1 MKKLLPLF
9 LVLFATFS
17 GCAKKNNEEGE
28 SEKIY
33 EEPHYNEVEDLHIHW
48 DSLFNQLDDKYYAYV
63 YSVTCTPCSYLR
75 EKVTSVAKTGEISI
89 YFVFPSD
96 DVPFTEDMDLALSSL
111 GKEKVEDVY
120 CYSTPTLI
128 EITNKVVT
136 LYSRD
141 YNEINNILDS
151 VGKKS

>member
-1 MKKLLPLF
+1 MKWFLPLF
-9 LVLFATFS
+9 LVLTCAFS
-17 GCAKKNNEEGE
+17 GCSKKEPEKEG
-28 SEKIY
+28 SNTNY

-48 DSLFNQLDDKYYAYV
+48 GCLFNQLDDKYYAYV
-63 YSVTCTPCSYLR
+63 YAVTCTPCSYLR
-75 EKVTSVAKTGEISI
+75 EKVTGVAKSGKIKL
-89 YFVFPSD
+89 YFVDPND
-96 DVPFTEDMDLALSSL
+96 DIPFTEDMDLAMSSL

-136 LYSRD
+136 LYTRD
-141 YNEINNILDS
+141 YYEIDNFLDS